1 MNKHVAYV
9 YFLKNIKNQ
18 LLVKVYFDFMC
29 PIKLK
34 NGPGLANIY
43 FFKCLFYL
51 TV

>member
-34 NGPGLANIY
+34 NEPVWLIY
-43 FFKCLFYL
+43 TSLNVCF
-51 TV
+51 T